1 MAEDRVAS
9 WLEERGRREVT
20 QLLFLLWDPIGVA
33 DDFAAWREY
42 ESYADD
48 VVRLAVA
55 GRSTDEIARRLQEI
69 AATEMEIETGEE
81 PHVASTLARWIALS
95 LHAWERGGRET

>member
-1 MAEDRVAS
+1 MKDERVAR

-42 ESYADD
+42 ESCADD
-48 VVRLAVA
+48 VVSLVVA
-55 GRSTDEIARRLQEI
+55 GRSPTEIAQRLDEI
-69 AATEMEIETGEE
+69 AATEMHLRVGEE
-81 PHVASTLARWIALS
+81 PEVATTLARWIALS
-95 LHAWERGGRET
+95 LYAWEHGDWEL